1 MMFCIG
7 AVDDLSRVLSE
18 VESRVG
24 RRDDSFVEYVCDQ
37 LDDIDAILYK
47 SMFGGYGLYSGS
59 VFFGIVYDGRLYFK
73 TDEATRAR
81 YLEWESA
88 PFQPNAKQT
97 LKSYYEVPGELV
109 DNAGELSELANEA
122 LDVALDSR

>member
-1 MMFCIG
+1 MALSMELARAHVRG
-7 AVDDLSRVLSE
+7 KLESAVS
-18 VESRVG
+18 

-37 LDDIDAILYK
+37 LGDIDAILYK

-59 VFFGIVYDGRLYFK
+59 LFFGIVYDGRLYFK

-97 LKSYYEVPGELV
+97 LNSYYEVPGESIE
-109 DNAGELSELANEA
+109 NAGELLELAKEA
-122 LDVALDSR
+122 ANVAFQSH

>member
-1 MMFCIG
+1 M
-7 AVDDLSRVLSE
+7 SRK
-18 VESRVG
+18 
-24 RRDDSFVEYVCDQ
+24 DDSFVEYVCDQ
-37 LDDIDAILYK
+37 LPDLDAIMYK

-97 LKSYYEVPGELV
+97 LKSYYEVPGEMI
-109 DNAGELSELANEA
+109 DNAGDLSELATEA
-122 LDVALDSR
+122 VNVAFQSR